1 MGAISSYPYDIVIQ
15 DKDAWIG
22 TDSVNRQTKQYSAEA
37 LVNYLNTN
45 GKVSIG
51 GQMVYKFST
60 LQLSDTGTFAL
71 PNGGGAGVV
80 FSDIDTLKISTIEKS
95 GQNVIAWL
103 EYLVSDQILISSQSN
118 LSYFG
123 HYTVLSYTVDPNNSN
138 FYTLALSYIG
148 GNGNLI
154 PDEHYDIVNF
164 SLAGG
169 STDKTYVHNQ
179 SAASATWNIQHNL
192 AKFPSV
198 TIVDNYQRQFV
209 GEIEYINNNEAVVT
223 LSSPITGKAYL
234 N

>member
-1 MGAISSYPYDIVIQ
+1 
-15 DKDAWIG
+15 
-22 TDSVNRQTKQYSAEA
+22 
-37 LVNYLNTN
+37 
-45 GKVSIG
+45 
-51 GQMVYKFST
+51 MVYKFST

-71 PNGGGAGVV
+71 PNGGGAGVA
-80 FSDIDTLKISTIEKS
+80 FSEIDTLKISTIEKS
-95 GQNVIAWL
+95 GQNVVAWL

-138 FYTLALSYIG
+138 FYTLSLSYIG

-154 PDEHYDIVNF
+154 PDEYYDIVNF
-164 SLAGG
+164 SLAG
-169 STDKTYVHNQ
+169 STDKTYVHTQNT
-179 SAASATWNIQHNL
+179 ASATWDIQHNL

-198 TIVDNYQRQFV
+198 TIVDNYQREFV
-209 GEIEYINNNEAVVT
+209 GEVEYINNNEARVT